1 MITSDTDAVLT
12 ALAGLHPPTVG
23 ERLGVAFATFWI
35 SLAGLSVILG
45 IFLGVGGAFVG
56 TENVV
61 FMILYGIG
69 YLGSYVLAGVW
80 AYREATTVYGFDG
93 TGIRA
98 YPGWPFRGWSVPR
111 SHILEARVVR
121 GASQWTL
128 DVTLP
133 NGKEKRLVLSA
144 SMRRALGIQ

>member
-1 MITSDTDAVLT
+1 MIPSDTDGVLQ
-12 ALAGLHPPTVG
+12 ALGGLHPPTVG
-23 ERLGVAFATFWI
+23 EKLGVAFATFWI
-35 SLAGLSVILG
+35 SLAGCSVILG
-45 IFLGVGGAFVG
+45 IFLGVGGAFAGAKNTAVS
-56 TENVV
+56 
-61 FMILYGIG
+61 ILYGIG

-80 AYREATTVYGFDG
+80 AYREATTVYGFDS
-93 TGIRA
+93 TGIRT

-121 GASQWTL
+121 GTSQWTL
-128 DVTLP
+128 DLTLP